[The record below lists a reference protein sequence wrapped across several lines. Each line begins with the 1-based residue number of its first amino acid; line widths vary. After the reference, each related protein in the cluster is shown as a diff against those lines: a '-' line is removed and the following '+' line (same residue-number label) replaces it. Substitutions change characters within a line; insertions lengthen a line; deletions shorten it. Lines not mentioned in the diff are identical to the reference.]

1 MIIIIRQSQDQTPL
15 GVTYCNGNVS
25 RVSIAA
31 ALWILE
37 LVTHSAFTS
46 LYTHTDMNYRLMEYN
61 TFIQVNHRG
70 TFITQ
75 FTSKALL

>member
-1 MIIIIRQSQDQTPL
+1 MDEMNP
-15 GVTYCNGNVS
+15 VYCNGNVS

-37 LVTHSAFTS
+37 LLTHSAFTS
-46 LYTHTDMNYRLMEYN
+46 LYTHTDMNYRLTEYN
-61 TFIQVNHRG
+61 TFIQVNHHG